1 MYINKYINI
10 MYIINFYIIYYISLY
25 IILYIICIIY
35 IGTQEFFRAGEV
47 SEKNGTSIS
56 VS

>member
-10 MYIINFYIIYYISLY
+10 MYITNFYIIYYILLY